1 MEVITIESKAFQELM
16 LKIEQLHS
24 YFRSFAQAKENREN
38 RGNRDNREVWLD
50 SRAVCDRLNIS
61 TRTLYRLRK
70 ERLIAYSF
78 VRGQY
83 RFKES
88 DVEKIVNE
96 RLVVANPETL
106 DEFRQIFQR

>member
-16 LKIEQLHS
+16 QKLEQLHDF
-24 YFRSFAQAKENREN
+24 FRLFAREKEVKEIKEVK
-38 RGNRDNREVWLD
+38 DVWLD
-50 SRAVCDRLNIS
+50 SKTVCERLNIS

-70 ERLIAYSF
+70 ERLLAYSF

-96 RLVVANPETL
+96 RLVVSNPETL
-106 DEFRQIFQR
+106 DEFRQNFKK